1 MRWDVY
7 EAKQN
12 ADGKR
17 KHITYST
24 EAEARLKLKEGRY
37 YVVATHGNARTSGEV
52 IVRSDQL
59 WGRQFVLNA
68 GRITLTSALAN
79 NSPPLKSHVRWDVYH
94 AEKDEDDKRKHI
106 TYSTSWRGKFVLS
119 AGRYYIVAT
128 HGNARAAKEIT
139 VSAGKLLKMPFTMN
153 AGRLALTSSLAK
165 DSPPLKSH
173 VRWDV
178 YHAEKDED
186 DKRKHI
192 TYSTTWRSKFVLPV
206 GRYYIVASHGNA
218 RAAQEVRVAAGKLL
232 KVPFALNAGR
242 LSLTSSLAKDS
253 PPLKSHVRFDVYHA
267 EKDEDDKR
275 KHITYSTTWR
285 SKLVLPAGR
294 YYIVASHGN
303 GTGAMEVDV
312 APGQSHDQLIE
323 LNAGRIKLIGKSKDN
338 VELSK
343 GMRWDIYGAKVNFEG
358 KRRHVTYATSARPIL
373 TINAGKYRVVLSH
386 GGARTAKE
394 LVVNAG

>member
-1 MRWDVY
+1 M
-7 EAKQN
+7 AML
-12 ADGKR
+12 G
-17 KHITYST
+17 
-24 EAEARLKLKEGRY
+24 
-37 YVVATHGNARTSGEV
+37 
-52 IVRSDQL
+52 
-59 WGRQFVLNA
+59 
-68 GRITLTSALAN
+68 
-79 NSPPLKSHVRWDVYH
+79 PLKRV
-94 AEKDEDDKRKHI
+94 
-106 TYSTSWRGKFVLS
+106 
-119 AGRYYIVAT
+119 
-128 HGNARAAKEIT
+128 T
-139 VSAGKLLKMPFTMN
+139 VTAGKLLKVPFAMN

-178 YHAEKDED
+178 YRAEKDED

-218 RAAQEVRVAAGKLL
+218 RAAKEVTVTAGKLL
-232 KVPFALNAGR
+232 KVPFAMNAGR
-242 LSLTSSLAKDS
+242 LALTSSLAKDS

-267 EKDEDDKR
+267 EKDEDGKR

-285 SKLVLPAGR
+285 SKLVLPTGR

-303 GTGAMEVDV
+303 GSGAMEVDV
-312 APGQSHDQLIE
+312 ASGQSHSQIVD
-323 LNAGRIKLIGKSKDN
+323 LNAGRIKLIGRSKDS

-343 GMRWDIYGAKVNFEG
+343 RMRWDIYGTKVNFEG

-386 GGARTAKE
+386 GGVSTAKE
-394 LVVNAG
+394 LVVNAGDQKAFEVTMK